1 MNANDK
7 PLIWL
12 HGEVK
17 SPPFSRAARLA
28 AGVLLRQLQRGDTV
42 SMPHSR
48 PMPSIGPRCHE
59 LRVND
64 EDQTWRIVYRIDT
77 DAIVIGDV
85 FEKKTSRTPKRVIN
99 VCQQRLRRYDAV
111 ME

>member
-1 MNANDK
+1 MNASDK

-17 SPPFSRAARLA
+17 SPPFSRTARLA
-28 AGVLLRQLQRGDTV
+28 AGVLLRQLQHGDTV

-77 DAIVIGDV
+77 DAIVICDV
-85 FEKKTSRTPKRVIN
+85 FEKKNQPDAETRD
-99 VCQQRLRRYDAV
+99 QRLPATL
-111 ME
+111 EAL